1 MTSSMPTPGSP
12 DYSEQ
17 ILPGEGENDYA
28 RYMRTDALLS
38 LQRRPEDMVH
48 RDELLF
54 QTVHQS
60 TELWLKHACFELA
73 AAIELIGRGTPE
85 PAIRL
90 LRRAVLGIEILTQ
103 QLEMLRHLA
112 PWDFQKL
119 RTALGHGSGFDSPGW
134 HEARALSS
142 RLNTAFLA
150 LLHDSGT
157 TLLDIY
163 TGDQDDPLY
172 RLAEA
177 LMDWDEAVAL
187 WRTRH
192 YKLAIRVNG
201 HGAVT
206 TQGRTVDVLA
216 KMVAARFFPALW
228 EVRGELT
235 AAGPMGHRQPRDTE

>member
-1 MTSSMPTPGSP
+1 MTVGKPENQAK
-12 DYSEQ
+12 DYTEQ
-17 ILPGEGENDYA
+17 ILAGEGENDYT

-38 LQRRPEDMVH
+38 LQRRPEEMVH

-60 TELWLKHACFELA
+60 TELWLKHACYEVEAAVGEVQAERPLA
-73 AAIELIGRGTPE
+73 AA
-85 PAIRL
+85 RL
-90 LRRAVLGIEILTQ
+90 LARAILGIGLVTQ

-112 PWDFQKL
+112 PWDFQLL

-134 HEARALSS
+134 RAIRTVTP
-142 RLNTAFLA
+142 RLGTAFEA
-150 LLHDSGT
+150 LLAKRQVALADLYQGSV
-157 TLLDIY
+157 DAE
-163 TGDQDDPLY
+163 LY

-177 LMDWDEAVAL
+177 LMDWDEGVAL

-216 KMVAARFFPALW
+216 KLVSHKFFPALW
-228 EVRGELT
+228 EVRSELT
-235 AAGPMGHRQPRDTE
+235 KLGPMGNLAARETE